1 MSAVLTTALCL
12 HAECTA
18 LLMCCTDVLHITNN
32 RSEDLQEVVDAAVFE
47 PATWQSPD
55 MARTPKPTTVP
66 APTRDHLA
74 TPCGLLFNELLRSP
88 TVLLDSLDKARNT
101 CGSITLLL
109 SNRVCVQHVF
119 KYVAFDC
126 Y

>member
-1 MSAVLTTALCL
+1 MHCTSVCCGYVL
-12 HAECTA
+12 
-18 LLMCCTDVLHITNN
+18 LLYNN

-47 PATWQSPD
+47 PATWQSPG

-88 TVLLDSLDKARNT
+88 TVLLDSLDKVRDKCTSDA
-101 CGSITLLL
+101 LL
-109 SNRVCVQHVF
+109 
-119 KYVAFDC
+119 
-126 Y
+126 